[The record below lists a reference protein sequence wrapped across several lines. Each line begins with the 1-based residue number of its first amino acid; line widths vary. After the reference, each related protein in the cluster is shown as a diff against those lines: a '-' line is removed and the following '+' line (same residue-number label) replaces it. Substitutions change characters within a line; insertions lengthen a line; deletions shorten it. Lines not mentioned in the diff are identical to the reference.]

1 MTPPHRSN
9 RIKIMDES
17 TEDTGIILALLERF
31 ETQTLPRA
39 LALKRKVDQG
49 GVLDEFDIRFLETV
63 FRENTSIRTLIS
75 RHPEYEPLAAKVI
88 HLYHDITAKALEN
101 EKTSRGLA

>member
-1 MTPPHRSN
+1 
-9 RIKIMDES
+9 MDES

-31 ETQTLPRA
+31 ETQRLPRA
-39 LALKRKVDQG
+39 LALKRKIDQG
-49 GVLDEFDIRFLETV
+49 GVLDEFDITFLETV
-63 FRENTSIRTLIS
+63 FRESTSFRTLIS
-75 RHPEYEPLAAKVI
+75 HHPEYEPLAAKVI

>member
-1 MTPPHRSN
+1 
-9 RIKIMDES
+9 MDES

-31 ETQTLPRA
+31 ETQRLPRA
-39 LALKRKVDQG
+39 LALKRKIDQG
-49 GVLDEFDIRFLETV
+49 GVLDEFDITFLETF
-63 FRENTSIRTLIS
+63 FRESTSIRTLIS
-75 RHPEYEPLAAKVI
+75 RHPEYEPLAAKII